1 MLGGTATKWDDYR
14 RPEGDMPESVTIPAG
29 ASSTI
34 LTVVAVDDNEVEG
47 DETIVLTIAT
57 DPAYDVGS
65 PATATVTIAD
75 NDQPPPEKPT
85 VTVAATDANA
95 AEQGTDPGTFTAS
108 RTGSTAAALT
118 VHYSL
123 SGSAANGIDY
133 QSLPT
138 SVTIPAGA
146 ASANITVRPIDD
158 TQVEG
163 NETVLLT
170 LTADAAYNVGSPD
183 SATVTITD
191 NDQPPPPA
199 ANFTANPTSGQAPL
213 TVRFTDQSTGTI
225 SVWDWDF
232 GDGSAHSSAQNPSH
246 TFSSVGNFIVTLTVT
261 GSGGTTSSSLT
272 ISVTAPPPA
281 LSADFTASQLL
292 GIVPLVVTFT
302 DRSTGNPVSWDW
314 NFGDG
319 SQHSS
324 AQNPTHI
331 YIVPGTYTV
340 TLTVRNSAGA
350 TSSKSATIRATLL

>member
-1 MLGGTATKWDDYR
+1 
-14 RPEGDMPESVTIPAG
+14 
-29 ASSTI
+29 
-34 LTVVAVDDNEVEG
+34 
-47 DETIVLTIAT
+47 
-57 DPAYDVGS
+57 
-65 PATATVTIAD
+65 
-75 NDQPPPEKPT
+75 
-85 VTVAATDANA
+85 
-95 AEQGTDPGTFTAS
+95 
-108 RTGSTAAALT
+108 
-118 VHYSL
+118 
-123 SGSAANGIDY
+123 
-133 QSLPT
+133 
-138 SVTIPAGA
+138 
-146 ASANITVRPIDD
+146 
-158 TQVEG
+158 
-163 NETVLLT
+163 
-170 LTADAAYNVGSPD
+170 
-183 SATVTITD
+183 
-191 NDQPPPPA
+191 
-199 ANFTANPTSGQAPL
+199 L

-246 TFSSVGNFIVTLTVT
+246 TFNSVGNFIVTLTVT